1 MPAGVEIAGDRAAA
15 ATLRCAARALG
26 LTSRALLALPPG
38 ERRRLLRRARRR
50 AEREWQ
56 QASMRL
62 DAVIAAEDSMREG
75 RL

>member
-26 LTSRALLALPPG
+26 LTSRTLVALPPG

-50 AEREWQ
+50 VEREWH
-56 QASMRL
+56 QASLRL
-62 DAVIAAEDSMREG
+62 DAVIALEDAITEG

>member
-1 MPAGVEIAGDRAAA
+1 MTAAADLAGDRAAA

-56 QASMRL
+56 QASLRL
-62 DAVIAAEDSMREG
+62 DAVIAVEDAVREG

>member
-26 LTSRALLALPPG
+26 LTSRALLALPPA

-56 QASMRL
+56 QASLRL